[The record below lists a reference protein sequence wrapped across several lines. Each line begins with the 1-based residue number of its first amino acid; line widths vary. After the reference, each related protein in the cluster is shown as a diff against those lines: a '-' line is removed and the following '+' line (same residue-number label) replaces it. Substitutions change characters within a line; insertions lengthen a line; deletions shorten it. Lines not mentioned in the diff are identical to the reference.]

1 MNAVTTASGANALP
15 PSPRTLAGGA
25 GLAALLTSPGR
36 ALVALDYDGTLAPI
50 VTRPMDAVPAPGA
63 IDALAEISK
72 RVGMLAIVTGRPIEA
87 LLELSGLADRV
98 DLPSLVVLG
107 QYGVQRWDAATK
119 EITSVEELPGV
130 AVART
135 KLPEL
140 VADAPPGTTIE
151 DKGHGLVV
159 HVRRTS
165 NPDAALAA
173 LAPALQQ
180 LAEENGLEAAPGKK
194 VIELRPPGHDKGDCL
209 RTLVAEHDAKSVL
222 FAGDDVGDL
231 AAFNAVEAMRAD
243 GVPGITVCSDGP
255 EVPPALR
262 ERADLVVP
270 GTEGV
275 VALLGV
281 LAAKIDDF

>member
-1 MNAVTTASGANALP
+1 MTTASGADALP

-50 VTRPMDAVPAPGA
+50 VSRPMDALPAPGA
-63 IDALAEISK
+63 IDVLAEISE
-72 RVGMLAIVTGRPIEA
+72 RVGTLAIVTGRPLDA
-87 LLELSGLADRV
+87 LLELSGLAERT
-98 DLPSLVVLG
+98 DLRSLVVLG

-119 EITSVEELPGV
+119 ETVSAEALPGV
-130 AVART
+130 AVVRAT
-135 KLPEL
+135 LPGL
-140 VADAPPGTTIE
+140 VADAAPGTTIE
-151 DKGHGLVV
+151 DKGHALVV
-159 HVRRTS
+159 HVRRTA

-194 VIELRPPGHDKGDCL
+194 VIELRPPGHDKGNCL
-209 RTLVAEHDAKSVL
+209 RTLVAEYDAKSVL
-222 FAGDDVGDL
+222 FAGDDLGDIS
-231 AAFNAVEAMRAD
+231 AFDAVEAMRVD

-255 EVPPALR
+255 EAPPALR

-270 GTEGV
+270 GAEGIV
-275 VALLGV
+275 TLLCV
-281 LAAKIDDF
+281 LVAKIDGDY